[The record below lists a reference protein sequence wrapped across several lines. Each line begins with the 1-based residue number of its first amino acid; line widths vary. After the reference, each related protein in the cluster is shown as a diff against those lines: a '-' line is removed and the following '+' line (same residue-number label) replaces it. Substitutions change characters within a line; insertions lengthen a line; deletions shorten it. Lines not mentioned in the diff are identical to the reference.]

1 MKPHTKLCY
10 LMTTN
15 MLFTVDIHLLIY
27 PDLID
32 QQGDLPTHTVM

>member
-1 MKPHTKLCY
+1 MKPHTKLYY

-15 MLFTVDIHLLIY
+15 MLFTVDIHLLF

-32 QQGDLPTHTVM
+32 QQGEPPTHTVM